1 MPNQIIQSI
10 KSIVNLNAKEE
21 EAFLQ
26 ILEYKKLKKKEYLM
40 QEGQICNKITFIN
53 SGCIRCFY
61 NVDGG
66 ENTIQFFFNDS
77 WYTDYASFLTGNPTM
92 ENMQALENS
101 EVVQVKKNDLYKLY
115 ESMPIFERVGRVFA
129 ENAFLSVSQLNQ
141 MKTNEEPEI
150 RYLNLLKTRP
160 ELTQQIPQHYIAS
173 YLGIKPETLSRIR
186 KRIFSDK

>member
-26 ILEYKKLKKKEYLM
+26 ILEYKKLKKKEYLL

-61 NVDGG
+61 NVDGV

-101 EVVQVKKNDLYKLY
+101 EVVQIKKNDLYKLY
-115 ESMPIFERVGRVFA
+115 ETMPIFERVGRIFA

-160 ELTQQIPQHYIAS
+160 ELAQQIPQHYIAS

-186 KRIFSDK
+186 KRIFTDK